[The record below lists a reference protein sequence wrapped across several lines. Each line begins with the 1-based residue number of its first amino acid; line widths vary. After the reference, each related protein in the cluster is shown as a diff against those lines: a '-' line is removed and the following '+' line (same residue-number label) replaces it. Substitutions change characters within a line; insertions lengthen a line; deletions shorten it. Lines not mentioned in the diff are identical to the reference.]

1 MMGSADQA
9 FGNQV
14 QSLNCP
20 RNGERESRFKV
31 PTTAEQRRKVE
42 AACLASPETGLEAFL
57 NQ

>member
-1 MMGSADQA
+1 MISSAYQVY
-9 FGNQV
+9 GNQV

-31 PTTAEQRRKVE
+31 PTTAEHRRKVE
-42 AACLASPETGLEAFL
+42 AAYLASPETGLEAFL